1 MAYQE
6 EDRVGYETLKSSE
19 SDILK
24 ACENMVTNVKNMKN
38 SMEDV
43 KWEGS
48 SAESFMKNWDEMT
61 VEVVESAKTQLSTKM
76 RDIIEKW
83 SSEFETTESDMTNN
97 NN

>member
-1 MAYQE
+1 MAYTE
-6 EDRVGYETLKSSE
+6 EDRVGYETLKSSQ
-19 SDILK
+19 SDILT

-61 VEVVESAKTQLSTKM
+61 VEVVESAKTQLSNKM
-76 RDIIEKW
+76 RDILATW
-83 SSEFETTESDMTNN
+83 STEFETTEGQMPNN
-97 NN
+97 SN